1 MDYVRNR
8 VRAILGAHLPLGG
21 DRPAMAEGVNDAVVS
36 PATTGREAA
45 SRVRPVV
52 ALVRELF
59 ETAGRALAAARG
71 VTTFAD
77 CVVRTEERAAQARL
91 HPLGF

>member
-1 MDYVRNR
+1 
-8 VRAILGAHLPLGG
+8 
-21 DRPAMAEGVNDAVVS
+21 MAEGVNDAVVS

-59 ETAGRALAAARG
+59 ENGRKGPGCGARSH
-71 VTTFAD
+71 D
-77 CVVRTEERAAQARL
+77 VR
-91 HPLGF
+91 